1 MQKKLIIKFN
11 MLNIFFNKL
20 NNLLLFNLLLLVN
33 YNNDN
38 NFKKNCH
45 FIFIHGTF
53 GYRNIL
59 NFNFDWRNIKNS
71 FKKAFEIGSSIK
83 TFRKQIYSEEI
94 KKIENNRWSINNL
107 DYDYIMSSEKGI
119 VKININK
126 ENNNNNNNLSKS
138 TINSIKIINR
148 EMIKNFKDF
157 DLNYYIYNWSGA
169 LLEQKRKEESVDLF
183 KAINE
188 LKMKDEIEKKESV
201 FIICG
206 YSHGGNLALNLGDII
221 NLNNAKDDFK
231 VDYLILIGT
240 PIYNFTKKMI
250 MAKNKNNNYVFENII
265 NIFSS
270 GDKTQISDIIS
281 AGKYLGTRRIISEK
295 RENLFQF
302 SISYYKNLIDNKNI
316 NPNLKN
322 KINSKNFYFP
332 NHKEL
337 FYFKNN
343 SFYEVF
349 PIVLLLPYY
358 IRFVD
363 NLKFKKEKNNRFES
377 FYENDNFYFMLKKKI
392 GRVKN
397 IYEKIESIKL
407 DNFFEKYYEKCKCK

>member
-38 NFKKNCH
+38 NNLKKNCH

-53 GYRNIL
+53 GYRNML
-59 NFNFDWRNIKNS
+59 NFNFDWRNIKSS
-71 FKKAFEIGSSIK
+71 FRKIYEIGSFIK
-83 TFRKQIYSEEI
+83 SSRKQIYSKEI
-94 KKIENNRWSINNL
+94 ESIEKSRWNINNL

-119 VKININK
+119 VKINLNK
-126 ENNNNNNNLSKS
+126 QKNNNNLSKS
-138 TINSIKIINR
+138 TINSIKIINK

-183 KAINE
+183 KAINN
-188 LKMKDEIEKKESV
+188 LKIKDEIEKKESV

-221 NLNNAKDDFK
+221 NLKNAKDDFK
-231 VDYLILIGT
+231 IDYLVLIGT

-281 AGKYLGTRRIISEK
+281 AGKYLGTRRIIGEK

-302 SISYYKNLIDNKNI
+302 SISYYKNLINFDNKNI
-316 NPNLKN
+316 NFNISN
-322 KINSKNFYFP
+322 KFNNKNFYFP

-343 SFYEVF
+343 SLYEVF
-349 PIVLLLPYY
+349 PIVLLLPHY
-358 IRFVD
+358 IKFVSD
-363 NLKFKKEKNNRFES
+363 LRLKKEKNNRFES
-377 FYENDNFYFMLKKKI
+377 FYENGNFYFMLKKRI

-397 IYEKIESIKL
+397 VYEKVKNIEL
-407 DNFFEKYYEKCKCK
+407 DDFFKKYYEKCK